1 MLPSNQKQIIEQ
13 DKFIY
18 CPSGKAFKEQTKEQA
33 RAIKDLNISDKTN
46 ELKQTEG
53 VFPQNL
59 LNDLIRDKL

>member
-46 ELKQTEG
+46 EL
-53 VFPQNL
+53 N
-59 LNDLIRDKL
+59 KLRVCFHKIC